1 MMKTMRMAA
10 AAAAAAACAAGV
22 AQAQVY
28 YEAQPGEPVIVLEP
42 RVPDGSPA
50 HRGGLTLDDQALA
63 DQVSYAIPGRR
74 PMQSGL
80 ATTVVATNGNVTIS
94 GSAESFEQAQRAE
107 IAAKHAAGAAHVGGM
122 ISTTSG

>member
-1 MMKTMRMAA
+1 MKTMRMAA
-10 AAAAAAACAAGV
+10 VAAAAACAAGM

-28 YEAQPGEPVIVLEP
+28 YEVQPGERVIILEP

-63 DQVSYAIPGRR
+63 DRVSYAIHAGRR
-74 PMQSGL
+74 PMHSGL
-80 ATTVVATNGNVTIS
+80 TTTVVATNGEVTIS

-107 IAAKHAAGAAHVGGM
+107 IAAKRAAGSAHVAGM